1 MKHTLRSLALT
12 AALSAGMVA
21 MAQQPYTVTLGGQV
35 TGCTGNSFVN
45 VATLPGTDPAV
56 DIDVPVLPASCTF
69 SITLNMANPTGGFIL
84 STPCLGAIQTDTV
97 LYEADPILDSAMVY
111 VVFNCGNTTPDCL
124 GTPGG
129 NALPGTTCTTF
140 LGIEGTWSADC
151 ECIPTGTSCQACFTV
166 AQATSGGNAIPFTA
180 DLTSCSSSSSGSY
193 ILSWE
198 LPNGGAATGEST
210 TVTFPGS
217 GFYNVCLWMAG
228 TDNNCV
234 STVCDSVFVAT
245 DGTVSMGSNVNWDC
259 LGIPNG
265 PNLPGTPCTHPTLGA
280 GTWDANCFCEP
291 DSTTTACQAGFWVM
305 QAYTYTDTINNPGG
319 GVEPIPNEVWVWNL
333 SSGGDGSYQFLW
345 NFGDGTTSTDTYPTH
360 VYATGGPYQL
370 CLTMVDGTGCTSTFC
385 DTVSIDENGLYEGM
399 RPGNGEVR
407 SGFTLNVIA
416 QLPTAVPTQEQLNDI
431 ALWPNPVEDMIGLS
445 LSSTMSSNLT
455 MDIIDLNG
463 RVVRSTN
470 EAVAGGRNRFEV
482 NVSDLNAG
490 LYMIRL
496 TNGQQTTTRRFVKR

>member
-1 MKHTLRSLALT
+1 MKHSFRSMLFAAATFLGLA
-12 AALSAGMVA
+12 AFAQPVPPYPIMISGMVA
-21 MAQQPYTVTLGGQV
+21 GCMPNSQV
-35 TGCTGNSFVN
+35 TIESM
-45 VATLPGTDPAV
+45 PGTQP
-56 DIDVPVLPASCTF
+56 TWNY
-69 SITLNMANPTGGFIL
+69 TLDLVNCGFDTVAWMQSPGGGFVI
-84 STPCLGAIQTDTV
+84 TVPCNGTLLTAVGQYQVDPSGADSIMVV
-97 LYEADPILDSAMVY
+97 L
-111 VVFNCGNTTPDCL
+111 NCSGAAPDCL
-124 GTPGG
+124 GVPGG
-129 NALPGTTCTTF
+129 SALPGTACTTF
-140 LGIEGTWSADC
+140 LGIAGTWSADC
-151 ECIPTGTSCQACFTV
+151 ECIPNASSCQACFTV
-166 AQATSGGNAIPFTA
+166 EQSTSGGNTIPFTA
-180 DLTSCSSSSSGSY
+180 DLTSCSSSSGGSY

-198 LPNGGAATGEST
+198 LPNGAAATGEST
-210 TVTFPGS
+210 TFTFPGS
-217 GFYNVCLWMAG
+217 GFYNVCLVMAG

-234 STVCDSVFVAT
+234 STVCDSVFVSS
-245 DGTVSMGSNVNWDC
+245 DGTVSLGSSVIWDC
-259 LGIPNG
+259 LQIPNG

-291 DSTTTACQAGFWVM
+291 DSTTTTCQAGFWVM

-333 SSGGDGSYQFLW
+333 SSGGDGNYQFLW
-345 NFGDGTTSTDTYPTH
+345 NFGDGTTSIDAYPTH

-416 QLPTAVPTQEQLNDI
+416 QLPTAVPTHEQLNDI

-445 LSSTMSSNLT
+445 LNSAMSSNLT